1 MSDQIIILIDSE
13 LLIAT
18 LDFKVRRLKM
28 QAKYVEA
35 KGMEMAIS
43 EVKLARDQKISKG
56 IAQALLIIQKEGVK
70 A

>member
-1 MSDQIIILIDSE
+1 
-13 LLIAT
+13 
-18 LDFKVRRLKM
+18 M

-35 KGMEMAIS
+35 KGMEMAIT
-43 EVKLARDQKISKG
+43 EVKTARDQKISKG